1 MHPFIAQLKDLVSH
15 NRTAV
20 VLDLLPHIFRQKEE
34 AFTAATLLRGRYSQ
48 TREDQL
54 GNLITEEAASVEY
67 TRINNAVLEL
77 LEDTDGLVFDTAAAQ
92 KLMNELL
99 ADDEKWRVR
108 EGFLDRIRQSQ
119 AENMARHNKD
129 DALISHRVNSKVAV
143 WIVLPI
149 FLLFAIAFLILAI
162 KAPPAPV
169 KQNTS
174 PTREVRKPNSTEQPV
189 APLPKKAVP
198 PPLRKQ

>member
-1 MHPFIAQLKDLVSH
+1 MNAFIAQLKELVSH

-20 VLDLLPHIFRQKEE
+20 VLDLLPHVFRQKEE

-77 LEDTDGLVFDTAAAQ
+77 LEDTEGLVFDPVAAR
-92 KLMNELL
+92 KLLDDLL

-119 AENMARHNKD
+119 AENMARHYKD
-129 DALISHRVNSKVAV
+129 DALVSHRVNSRVAI

-149 FLLFAIAFLILAI
+149 FLLFAIAFLILVI
-162 KAPPAPV
+162 KAPPASI
-169 KQNTS
+169 KQNAS
-174 PTREVRKPNSTEQPV
+174 PTREIRKSNTEQPV
-189 APLPKKAVP
+189 APLPKKDVP

>member
-1 MHPFIAQLKDLVSH
+1 MNAFIAQLKELVSH

-20 VLDLLPHIFRQKEE
+20 VLDLLPVVFRQKEE

-77 LEDTDGLVFDTAAAQ
+77 LEDTEGLVFDAAAAR
-92 KLMNELL
+92 KLLDDLL

-119 AENMARHNKD
+119 AENMARHYKD

-149 FLLFAIAFLILAI
+149 FLLFAIAFLILVI
-162 KAPPAPV
+162 KAPPASI
-169 KQNTS
+169 KQNIS
-174 PTREVRKPNSTEQPV
+174 PTREIRKTNTEQPA
-189 APLPKKAVP
+189 APLPKKDVP